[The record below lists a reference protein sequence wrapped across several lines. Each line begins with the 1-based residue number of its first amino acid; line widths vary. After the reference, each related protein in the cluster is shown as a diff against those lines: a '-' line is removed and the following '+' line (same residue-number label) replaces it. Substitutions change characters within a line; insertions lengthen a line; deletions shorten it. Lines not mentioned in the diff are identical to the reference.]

1 MDVIVGSSSW
11 WQKPN
16 MTTDSSCLI
25 KLSEKSYN
33 MDSMLHQKHK
43 WRPVMREKRE
53 SGSGEFKVLRCVGAL
68 GQRVKPCCFSFH
80 SAPSDAALLSMWGG
94 WGRERGLC

>member
-53 SGSGEFKVLRCVGAL
+53 SGSGEFKVLRCVGVL
-68 GQRVKPCCFSFH
+68 RSKSKTMLFFFSQCSF
-80 SAPSDAALLSMWGG
+80 
-94 WGRERGLC
+94 